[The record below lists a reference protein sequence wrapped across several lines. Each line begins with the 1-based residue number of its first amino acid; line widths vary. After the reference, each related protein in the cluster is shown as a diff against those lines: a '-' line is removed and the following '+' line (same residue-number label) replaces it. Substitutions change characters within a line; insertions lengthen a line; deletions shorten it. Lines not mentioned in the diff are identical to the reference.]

1 MRRGQ
6 SQLSAQGERSKAG
19 GRREA
24 ATDLLLEVGE
34 LLVLLCAQGVDLL
47 ARLAAC
53 VLEAL
58 VAVCVRERG
67 ASGIEVGE
75 RVGRRRGRER
85 EKGVTHTHGPL
96 RRSGRPPSL
105 RRGGLRCLELLH
117 GVKGARGVSGEAGAD
132 DGRDEEGEGG
142 GGEGGDGQ
150 FAACGRGQSVLVRD
164 RGAGLCSPW
173 LEVGE
178 REEDEP
184 TTTTTDLAHLPTL
197 TRLDSSTWLSSSAE
211 HELLPAPTRPPR
223 PRTGTLGALA
233 LIRPRPRLGSLA
245 TFNPAGSQ
253 GKRCAPPAHSFMLGV
268 CC

>member
-142 GGEGGDGQ
+142 E
-150 FAACGRGQSVLVRD
+150 GRGETDSLQPVDGDSQCEYVIVEQGCAHHGSKWVNERRTSRRRRRRTSLISRP
-164 RGAGLCSPW
+164 SP
-173 LEVGE
+173 G
-178 REEDEP
+178 
-184 TTTTTDLAHLPTL
+184 
-197 TRLDSSTWLSSSAE
+197 STA
-211 HELLPAPTRPPR
+211 RP
-223 PRTGTLGALA
+223 G
-233 LIRPRPRLGSLA
+233 
-245 TFNPAGSQ
+245 
-253 GKRCAPPAHSFMLGV
+253 
-268 CC
+268 